1 MAWSSFAK
9 GAGGRRAAAARSR
22 WFVRA
27 HAMAIAP
34 RQPNVACGATQL
46 PWLPVNSSRSPRAR
60 WIRLEQAEQATSPVA
75 RRGAARDRGIAFVR
89 ASAPRVSASPAVRDE
104 KGQICCGERAKGI
117 AGGEEG
123 RRRLAIQEE
132 AGEGFA
138 AHAIVLKKRGD
149 RFNTAWG

>member
-104 KGQICCGERAKGI
+104 KGQIQTTDWNN
-117 AGGEEG
+117 
-123 RRRLAIQEE
+123 LP
-132 AGEGFA
+132 A
-138 AHAIVLKKRGD
+138 AHHAFVGMRSLIMMVCAPKNLEVNYRE
-149 RFNTAWG
+149 

>member
-104 KGQICCGERAKGI
+104 KGQIGY
-117 AGGEEG
+117 
-123 RRRLAIQEE
+123 
-132 AGEGFA
+132 
-138 AHAIVLKKRGD
+138 
-149 RFNTAWG
+149 

>member
-104 KGQICCGERAKGI
+104 KGQIMHCKAPVWVKPNLGEAQLG
-117 AGGEEG
+117 
-123 RRRLAIQEE
+123 
-132 AGEGFA
+132 
-138 AHAIVLKKRGD
+138 H
-149 RFNTAWG
+149 

>member
-104 KGQICCGERAKGI
+104 VQGADTIKIRL
-117 AGGEEG
+117 
-123 RRRLAIQEE
+123 RRS
-132 AGEGFA
+132 
-138 AHAIVLKKRGD
+138 
-149 RFNTAWG
+149 

>member
-104 KGQICCGERAKGI
+104 KGQIV
-117 AGGEEG
+117 
-123 RRRLAIQEE
+123 RLPTSS
-132 AGEGFA
+132 
-138 AHAIVLKKRGD
+138 KPS
-149 RFNTAWG
+149 